1 MKTSDVN
8 NLSCVFLYV
17 TVIISFCW
25 FLGGFVGFLPLLG
38 WHSAES
44 DEQACFFVE
53 VMDYNYLV
61 FLYIATIIIPA
72 MVLLGFYV
80 HIYTVI
86 IRQVRQTVTFNSA
99 EKSFKTNTCSYSI
112 SKPNSGTMLRVLGAA
127 RKREVKATQNLSII
141 VIFFM
146 MCWLP
151 LYTINCIK
159 AFCADCYIHPRI
171 TFAAIILSHL
181 NSAVNPLL
189 YAYNLKDFR
198 AAMKTLILKMI
209 GRDVIPVPSNL
220 NYRFSIASQHRI
232 QTLVDRQQSGS
243 RIYVGEFNTLRKRIS
258 VWLINFV
265 LFFFVHIFWIH
276 AQTRQCGNGSNSN
289 NYEKATPSLVR
300 HRFKRLHRIA
310 RQKPNEPLACKCGTL
325 PKFRLFPKTM
335 RHRQTKIIIR
345 QIHRPVN
352 RQMLSSVSIRSTMI
366 IWTTMCY
373 RQKCLITII
382 IVRLGQRRQTVCPV
396 YQATIKRLA

>member
-1 MKTSDVN
+1 M
-8 NLSCVFLYV
+8 
-17 TVIISFCW
+17 IISFCW

-72 MVLLGFYV
+72 MALLGFYV

-159 AFCADCYIHPRI
+159 AFCADCFIHPRI
-171 TFAAIILSHL
+171 TFGAIILSHL

-209 GRDVIPVPSNL
+209 GKDVMPIQSNL

-232 QTLVDRQQSGS
+232 QTLVDRQQTGS
-243 RIYVGEFNTLRKRIS
+243 RIYVGEFR
-258 VWLINFV
+258 
-265 LFFFVHIFWIH
+265 
-276 AQTRQCGNGSNSN
+276 
-289 NYEKATPSLVR
+289 R
-300 HRFKRLHRIA
+300 HT
-310 RQKPNEPLACKCGTL
+310 TL
-325 PKFRLFPKTM
+325 PFADPYFYMHFL
-335 RHRQTKIIIR
+335 
-345 QIHRPVN
+345 
-352 RQMLSSVSIRSTMI
+352 L
-366 IWTTMCY
+366 
-373 RQKCLITII
+373 
-382 IVRLGQRRQTVCPV
+382 
-396 YQATIKRLA
+396 